1 MYLSPI
7 IIFLGPWLLGS
18 VATFYFSDYSIIFN
32 NLSITGTWYLSL
44 VALFLFYSLVI
55 FNIQR
60 RRSLNLE
67 KIIKQKL
74 NFNSLSS
81 LIKLFVVLHFLQV
94 ILAILYSSGFP
105 LYWLIIGDQRTYVD
119 YGIPTISGLSHLL
132 RAYSLVGC
140 LILYLFGSKKQK
152 KLAIYSSIY
161 FVFTAF
167 FLELSRGN
175 GAVMLAHPLGFYFLI
190 RKISFKNISVILI
203 SALIFIPFFSF
214 IQILRYGDFEFEK
227 LNSQLLNAGISNAST
242 MALIYTPAA
251 LYASAPIMNM
261 DLNLQAAEDFKFSPD
276 KSITLLIPSFIRD
289 FLAGEKTSPEKYG
302 LLISEAYNT
311 TSFLTP
317 LIQDFGRF
325 GALFIT
331 FLFLSISGYIYSK
344 AREGS
349 IFYILLWPPIFMSLM
364 FSAFTLYFLALIV
377 VLYPFLV
384 MFSYNF
390 LLNKK

>member
-1 MYLSPI
+1 M
-7 IIFLGPWLLGS
+7 
-18 VATFYFSDYSIIFN
+18 
-32 NLSITGTWYLSL
+32 
-44 VALFLFYSLVI
+44 
-55 FNIQR
+55 
-60 RRSLNLE
+60 
-67 KIIKQKL
+67 
-74 NFNSLSS
+74 
-81 LIKLFVVLHFLQV
+81 IKLFVVLHFLTV
-94 ILAILYSSGFP
+94 ILSILYSSGFP
-105 LYWLIIGDQRTYVD
+105 LYWVITGDPRTYVD
-119 YGIPTISGLSHLL
+119 YGIPTIFGLGNLL
-132 RAYSLVGC
+132 RAYGMVGC

-152 KLAIYSSIY
+152 RLAIYSSFY
-161 FVFTAF
+161 FIFTAF

-190 RKISFKNISVILI
+190 RKISFKNVSVVLL

-214 IQILRYGDFEFEK
+214 LQILRYGDFEFEK
-227 LNSQLLNAGISNAST
+227 LNEQLLNAGISDASIIN
-242 MALIYTPAA
+242 LVFTPAA
-251 LYASAPIMNM
+251 LYASTPIMNM
-261 DLNLQAAEDFKFSPD
+261 DLNLKDAADFKFSPD
-276 KSITLLIPSFIRD
+276 KSVTLLLPSFIRD
-289 FLAGEKTSPEKYG
+289 FLAGDQSSPEKYG
-302 LLISEAYNT
+302 LLVSEAYNT

-349 IFYILLWPPIFMSLM
+349 LFYTLLWPPIFMSLL

-377 VLYPFLV
+377 VLYPILV

>member
-7 IIFLGPWLLGS
+7 IIFLGPWILGS
-18 VATFYFSDYSIIFN
+18 IATFYFSDYSIIFN
-32 NLSITGTWYLSL
+32 NLSTTGTWYLAL
-44 VALFLFYSLVI
+44 VGLFLFYSLVI

-60 RRSLNLE
+60 RRSVNLE
-67 KIIKQKL
+67 NVIKDKL

-81 LIKLFVVLHFLQV
+81 LVNLFVVLHLITV
-94 ILAILYSSGFP
+94 LLSIIYSSGFP
-105 LYWLIIGDQRTYVD
+105 LYWVIIGDSRTYVD
-119 YGIPTISGLSHLL
+119 YGIPTIFGLGNLL
-132 RAYSLVGC
+132 RAYGLVGC

-152 KLAIYSSIY
+152 RVAIYSAIY
-161 FVFTAF
+161 FIFTAF

-190 RKISFKNISVILI
+190 RKISFKNVSTVLI

-214 IQILRYGDFEFEK
+214 LQILRYGDFEFEK
-227 LNSQLLNAGISNAST
+227 LNEQLLNAGISEASVIN
-242 MALIYTPAA
+242 LVFTPAA
-251 LYASAPIMNM
+251 LYASTPIMNM
-261 DLNLQAAEDFKFSPD
+261 DLNLKDAQDFKFSPN
-276 KSITLLIPSFIRD
+276 KSVTLLLPSFIRD
-289 FLAGEKTSPEKYG
+289 FLAGERSSPEKYG
-302 LLISEAYNT
+302 LLVSEAYNT

-349 IFYILLWPPIFMSLM
+349 LFHTLIWPPMFMSLL

-377 VLYPFLV
+377 VLYPLLV
-384 MFSYNF
+384 TFSYNF
-390 LLNKK
+390 LINKR

>member
-18 VATFYFSDYSIIFN
+18 IATFYFSDYSVIFN

-44 VALFLFYSLVI
+44 VGLFLFYSLVI

-67 KIIKQKL
+67 NIIKEKL

-81 LIKLFVVLHFLQV
+81 LIKLFVVLHFLTV
-94 ILAILYSSGFP
+94 ILSILYSSGFP
-105 LYWLIIGDQRTYVD
+105 LYWVITGDPRTYVD
-119 YGIPTISGLSHLL
+119 YGIPTIFGLGNLL
-132 RAYSLVGC
+132 RAYGMVGC

-152 KLAIYSSIY
+152 RLAIYSSLY
-161 FVFTAF
+161 FIFTAF

-190 RKISFKNISVILI
+190 RKISFKNVSVVLL

-214 IQILRYGDFEFEK
+214 LQILRYGDFEFEK
-227 LNSQLLNAGISNAST
+227 LNEQLLNAGISDASIIN
-242 MALIYTPAA
+242 LVFTPAA
-251 LYASAPIMNM
+251 LYASTPIMNM
-261 DLNLQAAEDFKFSPD
+261 DLNLKDAADFKFSPD
-276 KSITLLIPSFIRD
+276 KSITLLLPSFIRD
-289 FLAGEKTSPEKYG
+289 FLAGDQSSPEKYG
-302 LLISEAYNT
+302 LLVSEAYNT

-349 IFYILLWPPIFMSLM
+349 LFYTLLWPPIFMSLL

-377 VLYPFLV
+377 VLYPILV

>member
-18 VATFYFSDYSIIFN
+18 IATFYFSDYSVIFS

-44 VALFLFYSLVI
+44 VGLFLFYSLVI

-60 RRSLNLE
+60 RRSINLE
-67 KIIKQKL
+67 NVIKEKL

-81 LIKLFVVLHFLQV
+81 LIKLFAVLHLLTV
-94 ILAILYSSGFP
+94 ILSILYSSGFP
-105 LYWLIIGDQRTYVD
+105 LYWLIIDDPRTYVD
-119 YGIPTISGLSHLL
+119 YGVPTISGLGHLI
-132 RAYSLVGC
+132 RAYGLVGC

-152 KLAIYSSIY
+152 RVAIYVSVY
-161 FVFTAF
+161 FIFTAF
-167 FLELSRGN
+167 FLEISRGN

-190 RKISFKNISVILI
+190 RKMTLRNVFTVLLSAFIL
-203 SALIFIPFFSF
+203 IPFFSF
-214 IQILRYGDFEFEK
+214 LQILRYGDFEFEQ
-227 LNSQLLNAGISNAST
+227 LNAQLLNAGISNASLT
-242 MALIYTPAA
+242 TLVFTPAA

-261 DLNLQAAEDFKFSPD
+261 DLNLKDAEDFKFSPD
-276 KSITLLIPSFIRD
+276 KSMSLLLPSFIRD
-289 FLAGEKTSPEKYG
+289 FLAGEQTSPEKYG

-325 GALFIT
+325 GALFVT
-331 FLFLSISGYIYSK
+331 FLFLSISGFIYSK

-349 IFYILLWPPIFMSLM
+349 LFYILMWPPIFMSLL

-377 VLYPFLV
+377 VLYPLLV
-384 MFSYNF
+384 TFSYNF
-390 LLNKK
+390 LLQKK

>member
-7 IIFLGPWLLGS
+7 IIFLGPWLMGS
-18 VATFYFSDYSIIFN
+18 IATFYFSDYSVIFN

-44 VALFLFYSLVI
+44 VGLFLFYSLVI

-67 KIIKQKL
+67 NIIKEKL

-81 LIKLFVVLHFLQV
+81 LIKLFVVLHFLTV
-94 ILAILYSSGFP
+94 ILSILYSSGFP
-105 LYWLIIGDQRTYVD
+105 LYWVLTGDPRTYAD
-119 YGIPTISGLSHLL
+119 YGIPTIFGLGNLL
-132 RAYSLVGC
+132 RAYGMVGC

-152 KLAIYSSIY
+152 RLAIYSSFY

-190 RKISFKNISVILI
+190 RKISFKNVFVVLLST
-203 SALIFIPFFSF
+203 LIFIPFFSF
-214 IQILRYGDFEFEK
+214 LQILRYGDFEFEL
-227 LNSQLLNAGISNAST
+227 LNEQLLNAGISDASVIN
-242 MALIYTPAA
+242 LVFTPAA
-251 LYASAPIMNM
+251 LYASTPIMNM
-261 DLNLQAAEDFKFSPD
+261 DLNLKDAEDFKFSPD
-276 KSITLLIPSFIRD
+276 KSLTLLLPSFIRG
-289 FLAGEKTSPEKYG
+289 FLAGEQSSSEKYG
-302 LLISEAYNT
+302 LLVSDAYNT

-349 IFYILLWPPIFMSLM
+349 LFYALLWPPIFMSLL

-377 VLYPFLV
+377 VLYPILV

>member
-18 VATFYFSDYSIIFN
+18 IATFYFSDYSVIFN

-44 VALFLFYSLVI
+44 VGLFLFYSLVI

-60 RRSLNLE
+60 RRSINLE
-67 KIIKQKL
+67 NIIKEKL

-81 LIKLFVVLHFLQV
+81 LIKLFVVLHFLTV
-94 ILAILYSSGFP
+94 ILSILYSSGFP
-105 LYWLIIGDQRTYVD
+105 LYWVITGDPRTYVD
-119 YGIPTISGLSHLL
+119 YGIPTIFGLGNLL
-132 RAYSLVGC
+132 RAYAMVGCC

-152 KLAIYSSIY
+152 TLAIYSSFY
-161 FVFTAF
+161 FIFTAF

-190 RKISFKNISVILI
+190 RKISFKNVSVVLL

-214 IQILRYGDFEFEK
+214 LQVLRYGDFEFEK
-227 LNSQLLNAGISNAST
+227 LNEQLLNAGISDASIIN
-242 MALIYTPAA
+242 LVFTPAA
-251 LYASAPIMNM
+251 LYASTPIMNM
-261 DLNLQAAEDFKFSPD
+261 DLNLKDAADFKFSPD
-276 KSITLLIPSFIRD
+276 KSVTLLLPSFIRD
-289 FLAGEKTSPEKYG
+289 FLEGDQSSSEKYG
-302 LLISEAYNT
+302 LLVSEAYNT

-349 IFYILLWPPIFMSLM
+349 LFYILLWPPIFMSLL

-377 VLYPFLV
+377 VLYPIRLCFLII
-384 MFSYNF
+384 FY
-390 LLNKK
+390 